1 MQRDSPCNWN
11 DLNECGNHRLKMV
24 LICFVYDLVD
34 VDANCDA
41 TMKTEFDE
49 WNVKK
54 VKWKK
59 IKLQLE
65 RVEVY
70 KANSLRQWKSV
81 RQQ

>member
-24 LICFVYDLVD
+24 LIRFVYDLVD
-34 VDANCDA
+34 VDANCIRRNNEDGIRRMECEESE
-41 TMKTEFDE
+41 MK
-49 WNVKK
+49 
-54 VKWKK
+54 KK

-70 KANSLRQWKSV
+70 KANSLRQ
-81 RQQ
+81 